1 MGSIISI
8 IIIVLAIVFGS
19 IQSRRKRVANTTDV
33 PPPQGQMPQHAQT
46 VSRQIEN
53 WRRSRRKTANQVEI
67 NKKTPVIDTPDPA
80 SRKQDAQ
87 PSAQQHDED
96 NKPERKFNL
105 RDAVIYSEIM
115 KTKFDE

>member
-19 IQSRRKRVANTTDV
+19 IQSRRKRVASTTDV
-33 PPPQGQMPQHAQT
+33 PNPQGQMPQHAQT
-46 VSRQIEN
+46 VSRQIDN

-67 NKKTPVIDTPDPA
+67 NKKTHVIDTPDPA

>member
-19 IQSRRKRVANTTDV
+19 IQSRRKRVASTTDV
-33 PPPQGQMPQHAQT
+33 PNPQGQMPQHAQT
-46 VSRQIEN
+46 VSRLIDN
-53 WRRSRRKTANQVEI
+53 CRRSRRKTANQVEI
-67 NKKTPVIDTPDPA
+67 NKKTPAIDTPDPA

-87 PSAQQHDED
+87 PSAQYDED